1 MKAERNGH
9 TLGDS
14 DNRREGRERLLLVF
28 LRYFDMCKYINT
40 MDFAIIIFKN
50 IFCLYFLIKILSAVV
65 NGIHYKD

>member
-50 IFCLYFLIKILSAVV
+50 IFCLYFLKFCRR
-65 NGIHYKD
+65 